1 MSRHR
6 AVRGMNLD
14 DEYDDD
20 DEYYSQ
26 SVEDNF
32 CISPGTA
39 AQFTFN
45 RGQTTFATYMGG
57 EDEVEAVESD
67 DDVDHQGASSGQT
80 DNKLNAV
87 DQAKLNSCL
96 EEIHNILGECRPDSV
111 YRETIIKHNFSLQAS
126 LDELLSQKEAPKPQR
141 APRQNRRNKSQGDS
155 DSDEASD
162 TESDARAP
170 DSGKGE
176 TLVEINQIDHLKQS
190 NTLSSICSKAHIG
203 GISELTKPVSTGAGL
218 SLADFAKGPQSQ
230 SGIMASHDWI
240 KNNVCLNSNI
250 PKLSGLIEELGQ
262 MKVDEAQLMLGHK
275 MEGRSTKSS
284 LSSSTG
290 SDSGMSL
297 SQLALMHQQQKQTQ
311 PSIQAPRP
319 TSSSGDPASAVSVET
334 SVSAGINITQGRH
347 FKTFTGSP
355 KSQSSSLGSDSS
367 LSLAE
372 LASRHQQTHSKGGY
386 SPSSSLA
393 ELAKQHSPTKSAGT
407 VSLSV
412 LAQQHSLSTVQ
423 GTGKGLSSQVP
434 ISERSA
440 GLSGLGSFTPGLS
453 LAQLASSHKATQST
467 PGLGSLAPASAA
479 MKPGSQLGGVSLAN
493 LAKGHKH
500 SDQSKQLP
508 IGNTSASST
517 PKPEGTLCLSDLLK
531 SKVTI
536 SGSRQSSV
544 DRTPSPND
552 TSSSFTAVQDEIT
565 LLVKVQCD
573 ATLQSTPSIL
583 GKALC
588 LLKTRKRK
596 ASGSDK
602 FSMKYPR
609 FMYAV
614 QAKGVKHHTPVHKR
628 EVKLFDFSTPS
639 PDDLVRQ
646 RQRGAF
652 TRTGERH
659 VSSYRHHKYRCT
671 YPERSTFDFQV
682 PEFHWKCNKFNFESN
697 CDSKEGACRGFEPV
711 VATSTKSD
719 DRLAPQVA
727 TSCDNVTVG
736 LGGAAAST
744 SETTLGESTMPLASS
759 STSSLLTPKK
769 DPAYRPPL
777 PRSSSKSKQK
787 INVQEEY
794 TKRQGEMEL
803 LNLVVIGH
811 VDAGKST
818 LMGHLLYQLGSVNK
832 KAMHKYE
839 QESKK
844 LGKGSFAFAWVLD
857 ETEEERTRGV
867 TMDVAQTKF
876 QTPKKIVTLLDAP
889 GHKDF
894 IPNMITG
901 AAQAD
906 VAILVINA
914 TKGEFETGFETG
926 GQTREHALL
935 ARSLGVAQI
944 IVAVNKM
951 DTVDWSEDRYN
962 EVVKKI
968 GQFLKQAGFREGD
981 VSFVPCSGLGGENLT
996 QTVKEPKLA
1005 AWYKGPTLSEQIDK
1019 FKSLERPID
1028 KPFRLNV
1035 GDVFKGQGTG
1045 FRISGRIGAGYIQ
1058 AGDRAIVMPGN
1069 VTATVRNV
1077 FIDEMPVQ
1085 VAFAGDHVTIL
1096 ISGIDIANVNIGSV
1110 LCDPVNPAKFSTRIR
1125 AKIVIF
1131 SLEVPITRG
1140 YPVVFHY
1147 QSVSEP
1153 AVIRRLLAQ
1162 LNKSTGEVVKK
1173 KPRCLVKNTSAVV
1186 EIELERNICLEE
1198 YKDFKDLGRF
1208 MLRSGGATIAAG
1220 LVEEILPQKVKED
1233 Q

>member
-20 DEYYSQ
+20 DEYYGQ

-57 EDEVEAVESD
+57 DDEVEVVESD
-67 DDVDHQGASSGQT
+67 DDTGHQGASSGQT
-80 DNKLNAV
+80 DKKLNDV
-87 DQAKLNSCL
+87 DRAKLNSCL
-96 EEIHNILGECRPDSV
+96 EEVHNILGESRPDSV
-111 YRETIIKHNFSLQAS
+111 YKEIIIKHKFNLQAS
-126 LDELLSQKEAPKPQR
+126 LDELLSKKEAPKPQR
-141 APRQNRRNKSQGDS
+141 APRQNRRNKSQGITSTDV
-155 DSDEASD
+155 
-162 TESDARAP
+162 P
-170 DSGKGE
+170 
-176 TLVEINQIDHLKQS
+176 ILKD
-190 NTLSSICSKAHIG
+190 
-203 GISELTKPVSTGAGL
+203 P
-218 SLADFAKGPQSQ
+218 
-230 SGIMASHDWI
+230 
-240 KNNVCLNSNI
+240 
-250 PKLSGLIEELGQ
+250 
-262 MKVDEAQLMLGHK
+262 
-275 MEGRSTKSS
+275 
-284 LSSSTG
+284 
-290 SDSGMSL
+290 
-297 SQLALMHQQQKQTQ
+297 
-311 PSIQAPRP
+311 PS
-319 TSSSGDPASAVSVET
+319 
-334 SVSAGINITQGRH
+334 
-347 FKTFTGSP
+347 FF
-355 KSQSSSLGSDSS
+355 KSQNSIGS
-367 LSLAE
+367 
-372 LASRHQQTHSKGGY
+372 
-386 SPSSSLA
+386 
-393 ELAKQHSPTKSAGT
+393 
-407 VSLSV
+407 
-412 LAQQHSLSTVQ
+412 
-423 GTGKGLSSQVP
+423 
-434 ISERSA
+434 
-440 GLSGLGSFTPGLS
+440 
-453 LAQLASSHKATQST
+453 ATNS
-467 PGLGSLAPASAA
+467 
-479 MKPGSQLGGVSLAN
+479 
-493 LAKGHKH
+493 
-500 SDQSKQLP
+500 
-508 IGNTSASST
+508 I
-517 PKPEGTLCLSDLLK
+517 
-531 SKVTI
+531 SKVT
-536 SGSRQSSV
+536 V
-544 DRTPSPND
+544 TPKK
-552 TSSSFTAVQDEIT
+552 E
-565 LLVKVQCD
+565 
-573 ATLQSTPSIL
+573 
-583 GKALC
+583 
-588 LLKTRKRK
+588 
-596 ASGSDK
+596 
-602 FSMKYPR
+602 
-609 FMYAV
+609 
-614 QAKGVKHHTPVHKR
+614 PV
-628 EVKLFDFSTPS
+628 
-639 PDDLVRQ
+639 
-646 RQRGAF
+646 
-652 TRTGERH
+652 
-659 VSSYRHHKYRCT
+659 
-671 YPERSTFDFQV
+671 
-682 PEFHWKCNKFNFESN
+682 
-697 CDSKEGACRGFEPV
+697 RGFEPV

-727 TSCDNVTVG
+727 TSCDNVTG
-736 LGGAAAST
+736 GQGGAAAST
-744 SETTLGESTMPLASS
+744 SETMSVESSTSLASS
-759 STSSLLTPKK
+759 STSSLPTPKK

-777 PRSSSKSKQK
+777 PKSSSKSKQK

-794 TKRQGEMEL
+794 SKRQGDLEL

-818 LMGHLLYQLGSVNK
+818 LMGHLLYQLGSVHRK
-832 KAMHKYE
+832 VMHKYE

-876 QTPKKIVTLLDAP
+876 QTPKKTVTLLDAP

-951 DTVDWSEDRYN
+951 DTVDWSEERYN

-996 QTVKEPKLA
+996 KTVREPKLS
-1005 AWYKGPTLSEQIDK
+1005 AWYRGPTLSEQIDK

-1045 FRISGRIGAGYIQ
+1045 FRISGRIGSGYTQ
-1058 AGDRAIVMPGN
+1058 PGDRAVVMPGN
-1069 VTATVRNV
+1069 ITATVRNV

-1110 LCDPVNPAKFSTRIR
+1110 LCDPANPAKFSTRIR

-1147 QSVSEP
+1147 QSVNEP
-1153 AVIRRLLAQ
+1153 AVIRRLVAQ

-1220 LVEEILPQKVKED
+1220 LVEEILPPKMKED